1 MLVTLKNVRKDIT
14 YIAAA
19 TKKEYNDGMILFQEY
34 ANSLHISLDFQ
45 HFDEEL
51 KIISKMYGPPEGH
64 LIIAYIQ
71 NEAVGC
77 AALRK
82 IDEGICEVKRMY
94 VQPSHRRLHIG
105 NTLLEMLINKA
116 VELKYSLMRLDTLD
130 HMIPAITLYQHH
142 GFYKIDAYYFNPNS
156 NTVYMEKSLVP

>member
-1 MLVTLKNVRKDIT
+1 VRKKIT
-14 YIAAA
+14 YVAAA
-19 TKKEYNDGMILFQEY
+19 TEKEYNDGMILFQEY
-34 ANSLHISLDFQ
+34 ANSLNISLDFQ

-51 KIISKMYGPPEGH
+51 KIIGEMYGPPEGI
-64 LIIAYIQ
+64 LIIAYFKKQ
-71 NEAVGC
+71 AVGC